1 MKSIDENF
9 FKILNKSLLST
20 QKVKLFSTK
29 KKYDTFFIVAP
40 PRGSSMFFQ
49 QILISFTKI
58 GYVSNLIASLWNY
71 PEIAVI
77 LQKRFLNHNN
87 FTSNF
92 RSNFGI
98 TDGIFEPHEW
108 GYFWRK
114 WLDIQNRE
122 CFYNPKSMI
131 NWKNLNAELDKIK
144 GIFELPII
152 FDTGYVNT
160 YFDEINKFIKSSKY
174 IFIFRSP
181 YAVCN
186 SIFKAKIKQHKNI
199 NSYWSAKPKDFK
211 SIEKI
216 NNPIEQVV
224 AQVYEI
230 TKAMLE
236 SRSKLSK
243 KKYITLKYEDLFKS
257 SDKIIKEMI
266 KFTTN
271 DFSIYKQKKRNFM
284 DRPVESFSTNFKTK
298 NKIEFFDEKF
308 KKEFDFYYN
317 KYFKDLEYNKI

>member
-1 MKSIDENF
+1 MKAKDENF
-9 FKILNKSLLST
+9 FKTLNKNLLST
-20 QKVKLFSTK
+20 KKIKFFNT

-49 QILISFTKI
+49 QILISFSKI

-77 LQKRFLNHNN
+77 LQKRFLNHNS
-87 FTSNF
+87 FISNF
-92 RSNFGI
+92 KSNFGI

-114 WLDIQNRE
+114 WLDIPDRE
-122 CFYNPKSMI
+122 CFYNPKSII
-131 NWKNLNAELDKIK
+131 NWKNLNHELDKIK
-144 GIFELPII
+144 SIFELPII

-160 YFDEINKFIKSSKY
+160 YFDEMNKFIKPSKY

-181 YAVCN
+181 YDVCN

-199 NSYWSAKPKDFK
+199 KSYWSAKPKNFR

-230 TKAMLE
+230 TKAMLD
-236 SRSKLSK
+236 SRSILSK
-243 KKYITLKYEDLFKS
+243 NNYITLKYEDLFKS
-257 SDKIIKEMI
+257 SDKLIRKMI

-271 DFSIYKQKKRNFM
+271 DFSIYNKKKKFFIKH
-284 DRPVESFSTNFKTK
+284 PIESFSTNYKTK
-298 NKIEFFDEKF
+298 NKIQFFDENY
-308 KKEFDFYYN
+308 KKEF
-317 KYFKDLEYNKI
+317 

>member
-1 MKSIDENF
+1 MKAKDENF
-9 FKILNKSLLST
+9 FKTLNKNLLST
-20 QKVKLFSTK
+20 KKIKQFNT

-49 QILISFTKI
+49 QILISFSKI

-77 LQKRFLNHNN
+77 LQKRFLNHNS
-87 FTSNF
+87 FISNF
-92 RSNFGI
+92 KSNFGI

-114 WLDIQNRE
+114 WLDIPDRE
-122 CFYNPKSMI
+122 CFYNPKSII
-131 NWKNLNAELDKIK
+131 NWKNLNHELDKIK
-144 GIFELPII
+144 SIFELPII

-160 YFDEINKFIKSSKY
+160 YFDEMNKFIKSSKY

-199 NSYWSAKPKDFK
+199 KSYWSAKPKNFR
-211 SIEKI
+211 SIEKF

-230 TKAMLE
+230 TKAMLD
-236 SRSKLSK
+236 SRSILSK
-243 KKYITLKYEDLFKS
+243 NNYITLKYEDLFKS
-257 SDKIIKEMI
+257 SDKVIRKMI

-271 DFSIYKQKKRNFM
+271 DFSIYNKKKKFFIKH
-284 DRPVESFSTNFKTK
+284 PIESFSTNYKTK
-298 NKIEFFDEKF
+298 NKIQFFDENY
-308 KKEFDFYYN
+308 KKEFEFFYN
-317 KYFKDLEYNKI
+317 KYFKDLEYDKI